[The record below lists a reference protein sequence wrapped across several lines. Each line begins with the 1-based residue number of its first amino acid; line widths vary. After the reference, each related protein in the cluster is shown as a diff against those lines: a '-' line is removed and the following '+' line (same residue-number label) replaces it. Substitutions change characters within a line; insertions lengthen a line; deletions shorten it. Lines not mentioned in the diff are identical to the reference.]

1 MSGNNADIKKTAR
14 PEKEAQ
20 KSKSGNKPDN
30 KQPQKPAKKAAPP
43 PVFTK
48 KADIKR
54 KRPMFDDSDS
64 DSEEEELDFSAL
76 SNPKRRKQNQPSPQP
91 EVEVEDES
99 LFTLTDKNML
109 GQKVMLSFPTR
120 KDAGEA
126 SKAPQW
132 CEIGDLIPLHDELP
146 AGSELVANS
155 CTIAKMAGFRRLNG
169 EEVISPAETK
179 HSSEET
185 SGSEKKEG
193 AKEESSDRKGV
204 AKRKGKAKAK
214 AQDPPVWLAEI
225 KPNVFSAVIDLP
237 PIDGDSYKAEKLRGK
252 RVRVLLPDSEDVK
265 ENKLETEHDD
275 VWVKQLLQV
284 CLMLLCL
291 LAYSQD

>member
-1 MSGNNADIKKTAR
+1 MPGIQGHINKGGKVEKKAT
-14 PEKEAQ
+14 PPT
-20 KSKSGNKPDN
+20 KSSTKLDT

-48 KADIKR
+48 KADTKR

-64 DSEEEELDFSAL
+64 DSEEEELDFLAL
-76 SNPKRRKQNQPSPQP
+76 SNPKRRKQNGSSPQP

-99 LFTLTDKNML
+99 LFTLTEKNML

-155 CTIAKMAGFRRLNG
+155 CTIAKMEGFRKLNG
-169 EEVISPAETK
+169 EQAIAPAEAERST
-179 HSSEET
+179 EQA
-185 SGSEKKEG
+185 SGSEKEG
-193 AKEESSDRKGV
+193 TKEETTDKKGV
-204 AKRKGKAKAK
+204 VKRKGKTGAK
-214 AQDPPVWLAEI
+214 AQDPPIWLAEI

-237 PIDGDSYKAEKLRGK
+237 PVDGDSYKAEKLRGK
-252 RVRVLLPDSEDVK
+252 RVRVLLSDSEEVK
-265 ENKLETEHDD
+265 ENKLETERDD
-275 VWVKQLLQV
+275 VWVKRLLQV
-284 CLMLLCL
+284 CSILFSL
-291 LAYSQD
+291 LARFQD